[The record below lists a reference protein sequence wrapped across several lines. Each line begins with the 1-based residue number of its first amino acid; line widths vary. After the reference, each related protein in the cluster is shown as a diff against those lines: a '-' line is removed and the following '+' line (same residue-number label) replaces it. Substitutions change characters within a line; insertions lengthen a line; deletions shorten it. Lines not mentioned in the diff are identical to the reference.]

1 MSIIILFASLIGGIL
16 LSAQSSVNGSFSNK
30 AGTLESAFLT
40 FITGGMM
47 LSIVVLFFGSGN
59 LLTIL
64 DAPKW
69 QLSAVWFGVGY
80 LFLTILAVPK
90 IGVIATNLSAIIGQI
105 SMGMLID
112 HFGWFSGIQISFD
125 FKRMIAIVLMLIA
138 LRLIYKAN
146 MKAGNERKHLS
157 QQSSQSLHRF
167 LK

>member
-1 MSIIILFASLIGGIL
+1 MSITILLASLMGGIL
-16 LSAQSSVNGSFSNK
+16 LSAQSSVNGSFSKK

-40 FITGGMM
+40 FITGAMM

-59 LLTIL
+59 LLSIL

-90 IGVIATNLSAIIGQI
+90 IGVIATNLSAVIGQL

-112 HFGWFSGIQISFD
+112 HFGWFGGIQVLFD
-125 FKRMIAIVLMLIA
+125 YKRLIAIVLMLIA

-146 MKAGNERKHLS
+146 MKASVERKRLS
-157 QQSSQSLHRF
+157 EIS
-167 LK
+167 